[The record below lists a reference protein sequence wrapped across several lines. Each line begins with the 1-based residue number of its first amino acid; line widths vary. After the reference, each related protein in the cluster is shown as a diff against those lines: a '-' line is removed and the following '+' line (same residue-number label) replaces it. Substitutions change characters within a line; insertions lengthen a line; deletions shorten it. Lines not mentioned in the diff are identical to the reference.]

1 MSSKFIKKWE
11 ERQVLRALRQCFVV
25 DAIKSLSITNRD
37 ATPRVLNP
45 ATKDGGRERVK
56 SEVGTLVTAAAEAAS
71 TIRFFSVRSNDV
83 VTRLEL
89 DAGSF
94 GTGCTMDIGIYR
106 NTVDGGAVRD
116 ADFFASAVDMATAQ
130 RGTNVLHES
139 GVVAVAD
146 RAKPLWEQ
154 LGYTVDPQ
162 CEFDVVGT
170 LAVAATVAGTAW
182 LRGTVVGGH

>member
-1 MSSKFIKKWE
+1 MIKFLLA
-11 ERQVLRALRQCFVV
+11 VLRAAVSPLYVV
-25 DAIKSLSITNRD
+25 DAIKSASITNRD
-37 ATPRVLNP
+37 ATPRTINS
-45 ATKDGGRERVK
+45 AHKDGGRIRIK
-56 SEVGTLVTAAAEAAS
+56 QEVGSLVTAAAEAAS
-71 TIRFFSVRSNDV
+71 TIRFFSLRSNDCV
-83 VTRLEL
+83 VGMTM
-89 DAGSF
+89 DAGSM

-106 NTVDGGAVRD
+106 NTVDGAAVRD

-139 GVVAVAD
+139 GVVGITD

-170 LAVAATVAGTAW
+170 LAVAATVAGAVW
-182 LRGTVVGGH
+182 LRAQVVGGH

>member
-1 MSSKFIKKWE
+1 MKAFKWI
-11 ERQVLRALRQCFVV
+11 LNPLGLINLMMFFVV
-25 DAIKSLSITNRD
+25 DAIKSASITNRD
-37 ATPRVLNP
+37 ATPRTINP
-45 ATKDGGRERVK
+45 AYKDGGRRRVK
-56 SEVGTLVTAAAEAAS
+56 SEVAALTTAAAEATS
-71 TIRFFSVRSNDV
+71 TLRMFSVRSNDV
-83 VTRLEL
+83 MLDLTL
-89 DAGSF
+89 DAGSM

-146 RAKPLWEQ
+146 RAKQLWEQ

-162 CEFDVVGT
+162 CEFDVVCT
-170 LAVAATVAGTAW
+170 LAVAATVAGTVW

>member
-1 MSSKFIKKWE
+1 MKQFY
-11 ERQVLRALRQCFVV
+11 RAIFAAIFQPLYVV
-25 DAIKSLSITNRD
+25 DAIKSPNITNRD

-45 ATKDGGRERVK
+45 AYRDGGRVRYK
-56 SEVGTLVTAAAEAAS
+56 SGIGTLATAAAEAAS

-83 VTRLEL
+83 IKRLTL
-89 DAGSF
+89 HSNSM

-116 ADFFASAVDMATAQ
+116 ADCFASAVAMATAQ
-130 RGTNVLHES
+130 QGTDVTHES
-139 GVVAVAD
+139 GVIAIAD
-146 RAKPLWEQ
+146 RDKMLWEQ

-182 LRGTVVGGH
+182 LQGEVVGGH